1 MTIKTETPHAGG
13 FIVSEPDINLSRRI
27 VTIAA
32 AAGALLAGT
41 VLGKYSSGGDSG
53 KYDQL
58 TPGASNGLQT
68 ADAILFDAVDATDG
82 DVEAVV
88 IYRLASYNP
97 NEVVWPAGI
106 SPENR
111 ATAIAALDAKS
122 LAAADADPALATV
135 GASRLQ
141 FDTVPA
147 GGEEAT
153 DLGAVTVRIENAEGV
168 LMTGATNVVT
178 LAKATGP
185 GTLTVTGGTTAAAV
199 GGIATFPG
207 ISFNADGTYTL
218 TASASGLDSDTSG
231 DIVVTAAP

>member
-1 MTIKTETPHAGG
+1 MTVKTETPHAGG

-32 AAGALLAGT
+32 GAGALLAGT
-41 VLGKYSSGGDSG
+41 VLGKYSSGG
-53 KYDQL
+53 KYDHL

-68 ADAILFDAVDATDG
+68 ADALLFGPVDATDA

-88 IYRLASYNP
+88 VYRLASYNP

-106 SPENR
+106 SPENK
-111 ATAIAALDAKS
+111 AAAIAALDAKS
-122 LAAADADPALATV
+122 LAAADSDPALATV

-168 LMTGATNVVT
+168 LLTGATNVVT